1 MLALILLIIGA
12 VLYYRGKIKIGS
24 INAEGKHVKSAGIIL
39 MLPAFGSFL
48 LGLVIGT
55 LFDGNVET
63 LMNLVNLLFLL
74 EIAGIFVALFVAYR
88 MITNPSG
95 APPLPGILGNLQ
107 SQQPQ
112 QARKTVTI
120 PAPHTS
126 VEQPPP
132 APKTTKPILTTKE
145 AAEYL
150 NVSEDDVFHLIEA
163 GKLTAARVNYRYQIA
178 RSQLDEYLSNR
189 ELT

>member
-55 LFDGNVET
+55 LFDGNIEM
-63 LMNLVNLLFLL
+63 LMNLVNLLFIL
-74 EIAGIFVALFVAYR
+74 EIAGIFLALFVAYR
-88 MITNPSG
+88 MIVNPSG
-95 APPLPGILGNLQ
+95 APPLPGVLGDLQ

-120 PAPHTS
+120 PAPALP
-126 VEQPPP
+126 VEPLPT
-132 APKTTKPILTTKE
+132 PKITKPILSTQE

-150 NVSEDDVFHLIEA
+150 NIAEADVFNLIEE

-178 RSQLDEYLSNR
+178 RSQLDEYLSK
-189 ELT
+189 LA

>member
-55 LFDGNVET
+55 LFDGNMEM

-74 EIAGIFVALFVAYR
+74 EIIGIFVALFVAYR
-88 MITNPSG
+88 MIANQSG
-95 APPLPGILGNLQ
+95 SPHLPGLLGDLQ
-107 SQQPQ
+107 SQPPQ
-112 QARKTVTI
+112 QARKTVTV
-120 PAPHTS
+120 PAPLS
-126 VEQPPP
+126 PLAPPP
-132 APKTTKPILTTKE
+132 RPKITKPILSIQE

-150 NVSEDDVFHLIEA
+150 KMAEADVLHLIEE

-178 RSQLDEYLSNR
+178 RSQLDEYLSRR